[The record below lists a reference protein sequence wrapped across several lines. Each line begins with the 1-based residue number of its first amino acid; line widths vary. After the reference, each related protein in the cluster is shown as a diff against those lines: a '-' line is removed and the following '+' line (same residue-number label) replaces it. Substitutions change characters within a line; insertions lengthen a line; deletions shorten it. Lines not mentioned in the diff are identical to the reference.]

1 MKTPQQIMNEFGL
14 AVGLM
19 SSLITFTTGDQ
30 AQADDLIG
38 LTVYAI
44 IRVQPRRL
52 IWNSKF
58 TKYFLS
64 DNDKMTDLGYN
75 LTQIKTSVEFIKSIN
90 DKVVHMDKNTFSELC
105 AINYP
110 KNF

>member
-1 MKTPQQIMNEFGL
+1 MNEFGL

-19 SSLITFTTGDQ
+19 SSLITLTTGDQ

-38 LTVYAI
+38 LTVYGF
-44 IRVQPRRL
+44 IRVQPKRL
-52 IWNSKF
+52 IWNRNF

-64 DNDKMTDLGYN
+64 DNDKMTDIGYN
-75 LTQIKTSVEFIKSIN
+75 LTQITTSIQFIKSITGS
-90 DKVVHMDKNTFSELC
+90 VVHMDSNTFAEQY

-110 KNF
+110 KNFDI